1 METLALSIL
10 LNDTQTTSQYLTSE
24 DSSDLTL
31 LQAPFTPNQTLLL
44 LQAIEL
50 GKQAKIAESN
60 SKLATF
66 WAALELLKK
75 ETPKLELT
83 QLQNVLSSGDIKS
96 SFMARIW
103 RIQLRNW
110 VVAQD
115 WENLRSVQ
123 SQLAENTSL
132 DRVKLIFQ
140 TYESVLPT
148 KCQPQSSQNDSNT
161 VTVQDKTDPNNQN
174 QIENNKENVLSSS
187 PKDNTESFIQI
198 NVDQTKEKVMIRIE
212 TQSDNNLVFDTKMK
226 VAIETNRLVVKSE
239 SDEIILNLALNK
251 PAENQHVDFSLS
263 KDSRMLSLN
272 FKKGVKNQI
281 WRNIFQSEAFN
292 DTHEKVSILEG
303 KSHFLI
309 IICLKTSLQKYSY
322 FHKANVLSDNIISL
336 I

>member
-10 LNDTQTTSQYLTSE
+10 LNDTHTTSKYLTSQ
-24 DSSDLTL
+24 DTSDLSNLT
-31 LQAPFTPNQTLLL
+31 APFAPNQTLLL

-75 ETPKLELT
+75 QTTELELT

-96 SFMARIW
+96 SFIARVW
-103 RIQLRNW
+103 GIQLRNW

-140 TYESVLPT
+140 IYQAVLPA
-148 KCQPQSSQNDSNT
+148 KCQTQTSQNDSNNT
-161 VTVQDKTDPNNQN
+161 NVQIKTNTQN
-174 QIENNKENVLSSS
+174 QKELENNKENVSSS
-187 PKDNTESFIQI
+187 SQKDNTGNFVKI
-198 NVDQTKEKVMIRIE
+198 NVDQTKEKVLVRIE
-212 TQSDNNLVFDTKMK
+212 TQSDNHLVFDTKMH
-226 VAIETNRLVVKSE
+226 VEIEANRLIVKSE
-239 SDEIILNLALNK
+239 SEQVILNLALNK
-251 PAENQHVDFSLS
+251 PAEDQYINFSLS
-263 KDSRMLSLN
+263 KDSKMLSLN

-281 WRNIFQSEAFN
+281 WRSIFQNEVFADKN
-292 DTHEKVSILEG
+292 EKVSIFEG
-303 KSHFLI
+303 KSRDPILI
-309 IICLKTSLQKYSY
+309 IL
-322 FHKANVLSDNIISL
+322 
-336 I
+336 